1 MDFVVNKIE
10 AISGSVKVPG
20 DKSISHRSIILGSIS
35 KGTTYVR
42 DILLSED
49 VQRTIGF
56 FKKLG
61 VSIEQKNKVIAL
73 KGMAIEDFRP
83 YTQELDMGNS
93 GTSARLLLGL
103 ISGSPHAYVLNGDP
117 FLKKRPM
124 KRVTKPLEQ
133 MGAHIEYL
141 EREDLL
147 QIKIKGGNLRGIH
160 YKLPVASAQ
169 IKSALILA
177 GLHCSGKTVIEE
189 PVATRD
195 HTEIMIQHFG
205 GTVEKNNHFIQIKGN
220 QRLLANEVLVPG
232 DISSAAFLLVL
243 SAIVPKAELM
253 IEDVGLNPTRSGI
266 LHVLESMG
274 ARMEILEE
282 RVVNGERV
290 GNILIRHSC
299 LKAVTIEGDIIPT
312 LIDEIP
318 ILAVAATQ
326 AEGIT
331 VIRDAQELKVKESN
345 RIDTVVSQLKKMG
358 ANIEAS
364 HDGMIIQGPTKLK
377 GATIDSEFDHRIA
390 MAFAVAGMVAEGETK
405 ILKSECIA
413 VSFPE
418 FTEILKKISK

>member
-147 QIKIKGGNLRGIH
+147 PIKIKGGNLRGIH

-205 GTVEKNNHFIQIKGN
+205 GTVEKII
-220 QRLLANEVLVPG
+220 
-232 DISSAAFLLVL
+232 ISF
-243 SAIVPKAELM
+243 K
-253 IEDVGLNPTRSGI
+253 
-266 LHVLESMG
+266 
-274 ARMEILEE
+274 
-282 RVVNGERV
+282 
-290 GNILIRHSC
+290 
-299 LKAVTIEGDIIPT
+299 
-312 LIDEIP
+312 
-318 ILAVAATQ
+318 
-326 AEGIT
+326 
-331 VIRDAQELKVKESN
+331 
-345 RIDTVVSQLKKMG
+345 
-358 ANIEAS
+358 
-364 HDGMIIQGPTKLK
+364 
-377 GATIDSEFDHRIA
+377 
-390 MAFAVAGMVAEGETK
+390 
-405 ILKSECIA
+405 
-413 VSFPE
+413 
-418 FTEILKKISK
+418 

>member
-10 AISGSVKVPG
+10 AIRGSIRVPG

-35 KGTTYVR
+35 KGTTYIQ

-49 VQRTIGF
+49 VQRTINF
-56 FKKLG
+56 FENLG
-61 VSIEQKNKVIAL
+61 VSIAHKNRIISL
-73 KGMAIEDFRP
+73 KGMDIQNFRP
-83 YTQELDMGNS
+83 YAGALDMGNS

-103 ISGSPHAYVLNGDP
+103 ISGSPHSYTLNGDP
-117 FLKKRPM
+117 SLRKRPM
-124 KRVTKPLEQ
+124 KRVTEPLGK
-133 MGAHIEYL
+133 MGAHIEFL
-141 EREDLL
+141 EKEDLL
-147 QIKIKGGNLRGIH
+147 PIKIKGGNLQGIH

-177 GLHCSGKTVIEE
+177 GLHSSGKTVIEE

-195 HTEIMIQHFG
+195 HTEIMIHHFG
-205 GTVEKNNHFIQIKGN
+205 GKIEKNNHCIQIEGGQK
-220 QRLLANEVLVPG
+220 LAANEVFVPG
-232 DISSAAFLLVL
+232 DISSAAFLIVL
-243 SAIVPKAELM
+243 SAIAPKSELM
-253 IEDVGLNPTRSGI
+253 IKNIGLNPTRSGI

-274 ARMEILEE
+274 VHIEILEE
-282 RVVNGERV
+282 RLANGERV
-290 GNILIRHSC
+290 GDILIRHSH
-299 LKAVTIEGDIIPT
+299 LKGVTIEGDIIPT

-318 ILAVAATQ
+318 VLAVAATQ
-326 AEGIT
+326 AEGTT

-364 HDGMIIQGPTKLK
+364 HDGMIIHGPTKLT
-377 GATIDSEFDHRIA
+377 GTVIDSEFDHRIA
-390 MAFAVAGMVAEGETK
+390 MAFAVAGMIAEGETK

-418 FTEILKKISK
+418 FTEILKQISR